1 MTALIF
7 ALIKENYV
15 SEQGARMVSMDGA
28 SKNAGDMIDKLNLSF
43 NRMRQAV
50 SNRSQIPEIDL
61 DACSKSA
68 TSSSDILG
76 NSKNHKILLSI
87 FLKSWLDPFQLWH
100 WFHESQRGSYEGW
113 TRFFVDIA
121 LYRYQ
126 VLDQC

>member
-28 SKNAGDMIDKLNLSF
+28 SKNAADMIDKLTLSF

-50 SNRSQIPEIDL
+50 SNRPQSPELDL
-61 DACSKSA
+61 DAYSKST

-76 NSKNHKILLSI
+76 NSKNHKILSSI
-87 FLKSWLDPFQLWH
+87 FVKSWLDPFQLRH

>member
-28 SKNAGDMIDKLNLSF
+28 SKNAADMIDKLTLSF

-50 SNRSQIPEIDL
+50 STRPRSPGPQIDL
-61 DACSKSA
+61 ELLEVCSS
-68 TSSSDILG
+68 LG

-87 FLKSWLDPFQLWH
+87 FLKSWLDPFH
-100 WFHESQRGSYEGW
+100 
-113 TRFFVDIA
+113 FVA
-121 LYRYQ
+121 L
-126 VLDQC
+126 VS

>member
-50 SNRSQIPEIDL
+50 STRPQSPGFDL
-61 DACSKSA
+61 EVCSKC
-68 TSSSDILG
+68 DILG
-76 NSKNHKILLSI
+76 NSKNHKILLSV
-87 FLKSWLDPFQLWH
+87 FVKSWLDPF
-100 WFHESQRGSYEGW
+100 YI
-113 TRFFVDIA
+113 VA
-121 LYRYQ
+121 L
-126 VLDQC
+126 VS